1 MNSSV
6 PPAGASIAARR
17 PWNRLLRRR
26 NPAAWLLLGLALR
39 EVLSF
44 WTGQQ
49 YDFEVW
55 IRNAYWVGPGVTP
68 YQVFLPAPHL
78 SFAYLTVALPS
89 VGFLPLWTMILVGIY
104 HGYLALPWSSRWLAY
119 FLLKQPE
126 VWGDVLLGYLLYRF
140 VLRESGR
147 EDRARGILA
156 FWMLFPYPIIIAAM
170 WGQFDSL
177 VTAFW
182 IAALLAEAAWVSGSL
197 LGTSIFLKFLPL
209 IALPYHLVR
218 DRGKG
223 VVLVL
228 VACAIPILGTAAF
241 FLAFHWSL
249 PGFEGLVNAQV
260 HGNSG
265 GMTYASLLES
275 PYLSP
280 YLEPTVFY
288 TAFSY
293 LWIPVVLGVGIWA
306 ARRFSVRN
314 AEATVQA
321 MLLILIAYMLTRQ
334 DVYEQIVI
342 YLLVFLLLDCVL
354 WHPERR
360 RHLAWVTGVATVYL
374 LVNQDLLLQ
383 LLGPLTPAALTLAD
397 SANGSPVLGPLRN
410 VGLIV
415 LGLIF
420 TAVLLWLAWEVA
432 RSPRGRRGMAL
443 RAEANGAARRGPT
456 PGS

>member
-1 MNSSV
+1 VSAAV
-6 PPAGASIAARR
+6 DAAGPPTPARR
-17 PWNRLLRRR
+17 TGLRVWGRR
-26 NPAAWLLLGLALR
+26 SVVAWLLLGLAIR
-39 EVLSF
+39 EALSF

-89 VGFLPLWTMILVGIY
+89 VGFLPLWTMMLVGIY
-104 HGYLALPWSSRWLAY
+104 HGYLALPWSSRWLLY

-156 FWMLFPYPIIIAAM
+156 FWMLFPYPIIIGAM

-182 IAALLAEAAWVSGSL
+182 IAALLAEAAWARGSL

-209 IALPYHLVR
+209 IALPYYLVR
-218 DRGKG
+218 DRVRGA
-223 VVLVL
+223 VLVGFA
-228 VACAIPILGTAAF
+228 VALPILGTAAF
-241 FLAFHWSL
+241 FLALHWSL

-275 PYLSP
+275 TFLSP
-280 YLEPTVFY
+280 YLEPTPFY

-293 LWIPVVLGVGIWA
+293 LWIPVVLGVGLWA
-306 ARRFSVRN
+306 ARRFSARS
-314 AEATVQA
+314 AETTVQA

-360 RHLAWVTGVATVYL
+360 RYLAWVTGVATAYL

-383 LLGPLTPAALTLAD
+383 LLGPLTPTALTLAN
-397 SANGSPVLGPLRN
+397 SANGSPVLGPLRE

-432 RSPRGRRGMAL
+432 LSPRGRRGWTPRTPERGSA
-443 RAEANGAARRGPT
+443 GRGPS
-456 PGS
+456 PGN